1 MGSPNNSIYEEGML
15 LDGECAPGGV
25 VVYYADGGEEIL
37 HVNQY
42 VIDLFECDSVDEF
55 LELVG
60 GSFQGFVY
68 GEDAD
73 ATADSIWGQVEK
85 HNNFDHIN
93 YRIKTKRGRLVA
105 VEDYGRLVEN
115 EGGRPVFHVF
125 LVKVEQRAA
134 VDWLTGLPGMV
145 RFYELAELGAKA
157 ICARGDRPVAVALD
171 LMGMKAYNTQ
181 YGREEGDRLLCVFAD
196 VMRKHFGSEACSR
209 FGEDH
214 YYAFASE
221 QGFERKMSELFSDF
235 KVANEGRT
243 LPVRVGAYVC
253 EPNSDIV
260 NVGFDR
266 AKIACD
272 LDKKTWRSHLIWFS
286 DEMRAQERLRIH
298 VLDSIDRAIAER
310 WVRPHY
316 QAVVRMSTGDV
327 CGEEALARWIDPEY
341 GALAPDMFVPVLED
355 AGLLQKLD
363 MHMFDCVVEDMAG
376 KREAGLVLVP
386 VSVNVS
392 LSDLGQIDIAE
403 ELARRAD
410 AADVPRRLLRVEFTE
425 STASAN
431 PELFKQQVSALRA
444 AGFEVWMDDFG
455 SGYSSLNTLR
465 NYEFD
470 LIKLDMEFIG
480 GAGSEKAREIVAG
493 VIRAAK
499 KMGVGTLAE
508 GVESERQALFLE
520 SIGCDMA
527 QGFYYTKPLPFKV
540 ILDSYSGGRGVTRE
554 PADEFEYWN
563 AVGAVDLLDPLSHM
577 EGRSADGTHLRDF
590 PAGVMEKRGDVW
602 RVLRANVP
610 FRKFLDEVG
619 IVPMEQSNLEANL
632 ITGEMDAEFAS
643 AASRSVSS
651 DAWERISG
659 RLEYGSGFQFYAR
672 RVASAPGAD
681 AFAVATVP
689 NALGVA
695 LGAYGDVPVAYA
707 VLRVD
712 LDAAGKEV
720 VDAQYVYGN
729 PMYCELQGYSESQL
743 PGNSFISLSGEE
755 SSGWFPYFYRAAV
768 LKEDVHDVIFSPGVG
783 HWLSFNVAPSSIDG
797 CCVFA
802 FTIAD
807 AERREREEIVIGRN
821 TSDFIVNVA
830 NAFDREKDY
839 VAAMNAS
846 LEMMSRAIHPKR
858 LFIFERGHGTDR
870 VSFEWCADGAYKQIG
885 KPQPVEEADLAAW
898 DKLAEGGSVI
908 SIPDITALKR
918 TDEGLYNK
926 LHSEGVKRLLAVA
939 LHDGQEVI
947 GNLVA
952 EDYWLDETVDVKR
965 LLETVASFISSRI
978 INQRLVVELERT
990 GARDSL
996 TGLLNRRG
1004 FDRAILERMADAPG
1018 EPYVLA
1024 LMDIDNFKTMNDLHG
1039 HDVGDEVLKSL
1050 AESVTR
1056 CMPAEAVIGRNGGD
1070 EFVIM
1075 LFGPDAAQ
1083 ADEVF
1088 GKLSGLNLHCA
1099 YRGKDYGFSIS
1110 IGYVGW
1116 PDQAFHLNDAY
1127 TKADAALYAVKLANK
1142 ASFMRYSRDV
1152 ESQYRSQLGF
1162 TPRDI
1167 AENIPGAIMVHRA
1180 AGDGEILFV
1189 NNELIELFECES
1201 LAEFMEYT
1209 GGTFRGIVHPDD
1221 ADQVNHALAS
1231 QLDLD
1236 DVGSKNYANF
1246 RIVTKK
1252 GNVRHVADNGHLV
1265 DVGEVGRV
1273 FYVLLMNMDER
1284 DVG

>member
-1 MGSPNNSIYEEGML
+1 MGSSECPFYNETMPF
-15 LDGECAPGGV
+15 DGDCAPGGV

-37 HVNQY
+37 YVNQY
-42 VIDLFECDSVDEF
+42 VIDLFECDSVDDL

-60 GSFQGFVY
+60 GSFRGFVY
-68 GEDAD
+68 GEDVD
-73 ATADSIWGQVEK
+73 AATDSIWGQVEK
-85 HNNFDHIN
+85 HDNFDHIN
-93 YRIKTKRGRLVA
+93 YRIKTKTGKLVA
-105 VEDYGRLVEN
+105 VEGFGRLVEN
-115 EGGRPVFHVF
+115 EGARPVFHVF
-125 LVKVEQRAA
+125 LVEAEQRAA

-157 ICARGDRPVAVALD
+157 MWARGEQPVAVALD

-181 YGREEGDRLLCVFAD
+181 HGREEGDRLLCVFAD
-196 VMRKHFGSEACSR
+196 VLRKHFGSEACSR

-214 YYAFASE
+214 FYAFAPAW
-221 QGFERKMSELFSDF
+221 GFERKMSELFDDF
-235 KVANEGRT
+235 RIANDGKN
-243 LPVRVGAYVC
+243 LPVRAGACVC
-253 EPNSDIV
+253 EPKSDIV

-298 VLDSIDRAIAER
+298 VLDSLERAIAER

-341 GALAPDMFVPVLED
+341 GALSPDMFVPVLED

-363 MHMFDCVVEDMAG
+363 MHMFDCVVEDMAL
-376 KREAGLVLVP
+376 KRDAGLVPVP

-392 LSDLGQIDIAE
+392 LSDLGQISIAD

-410 AADVPRRLLRVEFTE
+410 AIDLPHCYLRVEFTE

-431 PELFKQQVSALRA
+431 PGLFKEQVGALRE

-455 SGYSSLNTLR
+455 SGYSSLNSLR

-480 GAGSEKAREIVAG
+480 GSGNEKAREIVAG
-493 VIRAAK
+493 VVQAARK
-499 KMGVGTLAE
+499 LGIGTLAE
-508 GVESERQALFLE
+508 GVESEEQALFLE

-527 QGFYYTKPLPFKV
+527 QGFFYTKPLPLEV
-540 ILDSYSGGRGVTRE
+540 ILDSYEHGHSVTRE
-554 PADEFEYWN
+554 PMGEFDYWN
-563 AVGAVDLLDPLSHM
+563 AVGAVDLVDPFTNM
-577 EGRSADGTHLRDF
+577 EGRSADGTHLKDF
-590 PAGVMEKRGDVW
+590 PAGVAERRGDTW
-602 RVLRANVP
+602 RILRANAP
-610 FRKFLDEVG
+610 FRKFLDEAG
-619 IVPMEQSNLEANL
+619 IVSIERSNLKANP
-632 ITGEMDAEFAS
+632 IERGFDGEYAS
-643 AASRSVSS
+643 AAGRSVGS

-659 RLEYGSGFQFYAR
+659 QLEYGTGFQFYTR

-681 AFAVATVP
+681 AFAIASVP
-689 NALGVA
+689 NTLGVA

-707 VLRVD
+707 VLRVE
-712 LDAAGKEV
+712 LDDAGESV

-729 PMYCELQGYSESQL
+729 PKYCDLLGYSEASF
-743 PGNSFISLSGEE
+743 PGKSFLSLSGKEG
-755 SSGWFPYFYRAAV
+755 SGWPRYFYRAAV
-768 LKEDVHDVIFSPGVG
+768 LKEDVHDVIFSSVVG

-797 CCVFA
+797 YCVLA

-839 VAAMNAS
+839 NASMNAA
-846 LEMMSRAIHPKR
+846 LKMMSHAIHPKR
-858 LFIFERGHGTDR
+858 LFIFERGQGTDR
-870 VSFEWCADGAYKQIG
+870 VTFEWRTEGVSSQVD
-885 KPQPVEEADLAAW
+885 KPQNIDSGNIEAW
-898 DKLAEGGSVI
+898 DKLSHGGTVI
-908 SIPDITALKR
+908 NIPDISLIEAS
-918 TDEGLYNK
+918 DPGLYQRLAK
-926 LHSEGVKRLLAVA
+926 EGIKRLLAVP
-939 LHDGQEVI
+939 LHDGEEII

-952 EDYWLDETVDVKR
+952 EDYVLEEDVDVTR

-978 INQRLVVELERT
+978 INQRLVAELERT
-990 GARDSL
+990 GSLDSL

-1004 FDRAILERMADAPG
+1004 FDRAILDRMANAPG

-1024 LMDIDNFKTMNDLHG
+1024 LMDIDNFKTINDLHG

-1050 AESVTR
+1050 AGSITR
-1056 CMPAEAVIGRNGGD
+1056 NTPDDAVVGRNGGD
-1070 EFVIM
+1070 EFVVM
-1075 LFGPDAAQ
+1075 LFGPDAKD
-1083 ADEVF
+1083 ADKVF
-1088 GKLSGLNLHCA
+1088 EKLVALDLSCT
-1099 YRGKDYGFSIS
+1099 YRGKNYGYSIS
-1110 IGYVGW
+1110 VGYVGW
-1116 PDQAFHLNDAY
+1116 PDQAYHLNDAY

-1142 ASFMRYSRDV
+1142 ASSMRYSRDV

-1167 AENIPGAIMVHRA
+1167 AENVPGAIMVHRA
-1180 AGDGEILFV
+1180 VGDGEILFV
-1189 NNELIELFECES
+1189 NNELIELFECDD

-1209 GGTFRGIVHPDD
+1209 GGTFRGVVHPDD
-1221 ADQVNHALAS
+1221 AERVNRTLAS
-1231 QLDLD
+1231 QLGFD
-1236 DVGSKNYANF
+1236 DVGSKNYADF

-1265 DVGEVGRV
+1265 DVDEVGRV
-1273 FYVLLMNMDER
+1273 FYVLMVNMDER
-1284 DVG
+1284 DIG